1 MKNTKKLLYLLFLV
15 SLLITSCGEKQIKQ
29 TIINCH
35 NNVNIY
41 YPPGYDKSSHTP
53 SFAILNEPS
62 QLEKVSDSSS
72 LKVTF
77 SEFPERQIA
86 QVSFGSNVD
95 LYGTGEVM
103 GDLIRNGKTVKLWNT
118 DNYGYGKDNGQ
129 RLYQSHP
136 WVLGVGE
143 NGKSFG
149 VIADNTWKMEI
160 SLGERITFSS
170 EGPSFR
176 VIVIEK
182 ESPQE
187 VMKELGKLT
196 GTIELPPL
204 WSLGFHQCRYSYYPD
219 ERVKSLADTM
229 RLKNIPC
236 DVIWMDIDYM
246 QDFKIFTFDSVN
258 FPNPKETNDYLH
270 QNDFKSVWMIDP
282 GIKAEKGYFVYDS
295 GEKINAWVKTRND
308 SVFLGKV
315 WPGDCV
321 FPDFTQSKVSKWWG
335 ELYENFMAKGVDGV
349 WNDMN
354 EPAVFETEDWTMPDN
369 NTHIGDENIKNDI
382 HLRYHNVYGMMMVE
396 SSRKGIIK
404 SNPKKRPF
412 VLTRSNFLGGHRY
425 AATWTGDNNSSMKHL
440 KQSIP
445 MSLNLSLSGQPFN
458 GPDIGG
464 FAGNATPELYAHWIA
479 VGAFYPFSRAHSTK
493 GSINQEPWSFGQE
506 VETVSREALQ
516 RRYRLLPYIYTLF
529 WESSNTGMP
538 VMRPVF
544 FNNPSEKYLRT
555 EQENFLLG
563 SDLLIVPKWSENGQI
578 PSGNWRNVSINGEN
592 SLNHKYHPDVLI
604 RPGAIVPLCN
614 PIESTNSFSLDTIT
628 LLVSL
633 DTNFAAKGIL
643 YSDLGEGYGYQDGK
657 FSLLEFYAETQN
669 GITRLNTKTIDGN
682 SFPNDTKINIK
693 LILDREVIN
702 SFGIIEESIVLK
714 TSY

>member
-1 MKNTKKLLYLLFLV
+1 MKYTKNLLYLLFLV
-15 SLLITSCGEKQIKQ
+15 SFLITSCSEKQTKQ
-29 TIINCH
+29 TIINCDS
-35 NNVNIY
+35 NVNIY

-53 SFAILNEPS
+53 SFAILNEP
-62 QLEKVSDSSS
+62 LEIDKVSDSSS
-72 LKVTF
+72 LKVSF
-77 SEFPERQIA
+77 SEFSDRQIA

-170 EGPSFR
+170 EGPAFR

-182 ESPQE
+182 DSPQE

-246 QDFKIFTFDSVN
+246 QDFKIFTFDSIH

-270 QNDFKSVWMIDP
+270 QKDFKSVWMIDP
-282 GIKAEKGYFVYDS
+282 GVKAEKGFFVYDS
-295 GEKINAWVKTRND
+295 GEKINAWVMTRND

-335 ELYENFMAKGVDGV
+335 GLYENFMANGVDGV

-354 EPAVFETEDWTMPDN
+354 EPAVFETVDWTMPDSN
-369 NTHIGDENIKNDI
+369 KHVGDENIKNDI

-404 SNPKKRPF
+404 SNP
-412 VLTRSNFLGGHRY
+412 
-425 AATWTGDNNSSMKHL
+425 
-440 KQSIP
+440 
-445 MSLNLSLSGQPFN
+445 
-458 GPDIGG
+458 
-464 FAGNATPELYAHWIA
+464 
-479 VGAFYPFSRAHSTK
+479 
-493 GSINQEPWSFGQE
+493 
-506 VETVSREALQ
+506 
-516 RRYRLLPYIYTLF
+516 
-529 WESSNTGMP
+529 
-538 VMRPVF
+538 
-544 FNNPSEKYLRT
+544 
-555 EQENFLLG
+555 
-563 SDLLIVPKWSENGQI
+563 
-578 PSGNWRNVSINGEN
+578 
-592 SLNHKYHPDVLI
+592 
-604 RPGAIVPLCN
+604 
-614 PIESTNSFSLDTIT
+614 
-628 LLVSL
+628 
-633 DTNFAAKGIL
+633 
-643 YSDLGEGYGYQDGK
+643 
-657 FSLLEFYAETQN
+657 
-669 GITRLNTKTIDGN
+669 
-682 SFPNDTKINIK
+682 
-693 LILDREVIN
+693 
-702 SFGIIEESIVLK
+702 
-714 TSY
+714 

>member
-1 MKNTKKLLYLLFLV
+1 MKYIKNLLYLLFLV
-15 SLLITSCGEKQIKQ
+15 CFLITSCGEKQIKQ
-29 TIINCH
+29 TIISCDSNI
-35 NNVNIY
+35 NIY

-62 QLEKVSDSSS
+62 QLEKVLDSSS
-72 LKVTF
+72 LKVSF
-77 SEFPERQIA
+77 SEFSDRQIA

-170 EGPSFR
+170 EGPAFR

-182 ESPQE
+182 DSPQE

-246 QDFKIFTFDSVN
+246 QDFKIFTFDSIH

-270 QNDFKSVWMIDP
+270 KNDFKSVWMIDP
-282 GIKAEKGYFVYDS
+282 GIKAEKGFFVYDS
-295 GEKINAWVKTRND
+295 GEKINAWVHTRND

-335 ELYENFMAKGVDGV
+335 GLYENFMAKGVDGV

-354 EPAVFETEDWTMPDN
+354 EPAVFETVDWTMPDSN
-369 NTHIGDENIKNDI
+369 KHIGDEYIKNDI

-404 SNPKKRPF
+404 SNPEKRPF

-493 GSINQEPWSFGQE
+493 GSINQEPWSFGEE
-506 VETVSREALQ
+506 VETVSREALE
-516 RRYRLLPYIYTLF
+516 RRYRLLPYLYTLF
-529 WESSNTGMP
+529 WESANTGMP

-578 PSGNWRNVSINGEN
+578 PSGNWRNISINGEK
-592 SLNHKYHPDVLI
+592 SQNHKYHPDVLI

-614 PIESTNSFSLDTIT
+614 PIVSTNSFSLDTIT

-633 DTNFAAKGIL
+633 DTNLSAKGIL
-643 YSDLGEGYGYQDGK
+643 YSDLGEGYGYKEGE
-657 FSLLEFYAETQN
+657 FSLVEFYAETQN
-669 GITRLNTKTIDGN
+669 GITTLNTKILDGN
-682 SFPNDTKINIK
+682 SFPNDTKINID
-693 LILDREVIN
+693 LILDNEVRN
-702 SFGIIEESIVLK
+702 SFGLFEESIVINN
-714 TSY
+714 

>member
-1 MKNTKKLLYLLFLV
+1 MKYSINLLYLLFFF
-15 SLLITSCGEKQIKQ
+15 SFLITSCGKKQTKQ
-29 TIINCH
+29 TIINCDS
-35 NNVNIY
+35 NVNIY
-41 YPPGYDKSSHTP
+41 YPSGYDKSSHTP

-62 QLEKVSDSSS
+62 PVEKVLDSSS
-72 LKVTF
+72 LKVSF
-77 SEFPERQIA
+77 SEFSDRQIA

-170 EGPSFR
+170 EGPAFR

-182 ESPQE
+182 DSPQE
-187 VMKELGKLT
+187 VMKELGELT

-246 QDFKIFTFDSVN
+246 QNFKIFTFDSIH

-270 QNDFKSVWMIDP
+270 KNDFKSVWMIDP
-282 GIKAEKGYFVYDS
+282 GIKAEKGFFVYDS
-295 GEKINAWVKTRND
+295 GEKINAWVQTRND

-335 ELYENFMAKGVDGV
+335 GLYENFMVKGVDGV

-354 EPAVFETEDWTMPDN
+354 EPAVFETVDWTMPDSN
-369 NTHIGDENIKNDI
+369 KHVGDENIKNDI

-396 SSRKGIIK
+396 SSRNGIIK
-404 SNPKKRPF
+404 SNPDKRPF

-493 GSINQEPWSFGQE
+493 GSINQEPWSFGEE

-516 RRYRLLPYIYTLF
+516 RRYRLLPYLYTLF
-529 WESSNTGMP
+529 WESANTGMP

-544 FNNPSEKYLRT
+544 FNNPAEKSLRT

-578 PSGNWRNVSINGEN
+578 PAGNWRNISINGEK
-592 SLNHKYHPDVLI
+592 SQNHKYHPDVLI

-614 PIESTNSFSLDTIT
+614 PIVSTNSFSLDTIT
-628 LLVSL
+628 LIVSL
-633 DTNFAAKGIL
+633 DSNLSAKGIL
-643 YSDLGEGYGYQDGK
+643 YSDLGEGYGYQDGE
-657 FSLLEFYAETQN
+657 FSLVEFYAQTQN
-669 GITRLNTKTIDGN
+669 GITTLNTKIIDGN

-693 LILDREVIN
+693 LIMDVEVRN
-702 SFGIIEESIVLK
+702 SFGLIEESIIIND
-714 TSY
+714 

>member
-1 MKNTKKLLYLLFLV
+1 MKYTKNLLYLLFLV
-15 SLLITSCGEKQIKQ
+15 SLLITSCGEKQTKQ
-29 TIINCH
+29 TIINCD
-35 NNVNIY
+35 NNINIY
-41 YPPGYDKSSHTP
+41 YPQGYDKSSHTP
-53 SFAILNEPS
+53 SFAIINEPS
-62 QLEKVSDSSS
+62 PLKKVSDSSS

-77 SEFPERQIA
+77 SEFPDRQLV
-86 QVSFGSNVD
+86 QVSFDPNVD

-170 EGPSFR
+170 EGPAFR

-182 ESPQE
+182 DSPQE

-246 QDFKIFTFDSVN
+246 QDFKIFTFDSIH
-258 FPNPKETNDYLH
+258 FPDPKETNDYLH
-270 QNDFKSVWMIDP
+270 NNDFKSVWMIDP
-282 GIKAEKGYFVYDS
+282 GIKADKGFFVYDS
-295 GEKINAWVKTRND
+295 GEKINAWVQTRND

-335 ELYENFMAKGVDGV
+335 GLYENFMAKGVDGV

-354 EPAVFETEDWTMPDN
+354 EPAVFETVDWTMPDSN
-369 NTHIGDENIKNDI
+369 KHVGDENIKNDI

-404 SNPKKRPF
+404 SNPEKRPF

-506 VETVSREALQ
+506 VEIVSREALQ
-516 RRYRLLPYIYTLF
+516 RRYRLLPYLYTLF
-529 WESSNTGMP
+529 WESANTGMP
-538 VMRPVF
+538 IMRPVF
-544 FNNPSEKYLRT
+544 FNNPDKKYLRT

-578 PSGNWRNVSINGEN
+578 PTGSWRNISINGEQ
-592 SLNHKYHPDVLI
+592 SQNHKYHPDLLI
-604 RPGAIVPLCN
+604 RPGAIIPLCN
-614 PIESTNSFSLDTIT
+614 PIVSTNSFSLDTIT
-628 LLVSL
+628 LLISL
-633 DTNFAAKGIL
+633 DTNFSAKGIL
-643 YSDLGEGYGYQDGK
+643 YSDSGEGYGYQDGE
-657 FSLLEFYAETQN
+657 FSLIEFHAETQN
-669 GITRLNTKTIDGN
+669 GITSLNTKTIDGN

-693 LILDREVIN
+693 LVLDNEVII
-702 SFGIIEESIVLK
+702 SSGVIEESIVIK
-714 TSY
+714 N

>member
-1 MKNTKKLLYLLFLV
+1 MKYIKNLLYLLVLV
-15 SLLITSCGEKQIKQ
+15 CFLITSCGEKQIEQ
-29 TIINCH
+29 TIISCDSNI
-35 NNVNIY
+35 NIY

-62 QLEKVSDSSS
+62 QLEKVLDSSS
-72 LKVTF
+72 LKVSF
-77 SEFPERQIA
+77 SEFSDRQIA

-170 EGPSFR
+170 EGPAFR

-182 ESPQE
+182 DSPQE

-246 QDFKIFTFDSVN
+246 QDFKIFTFDSIH

-270 QNDFKSVWMIDP
+270 KNDFKSVWMIDP
-282 GIKAEKGYFVYDS
+282 GIKAEKGFFVYDS
-295 GEKINAWVKTRND
+295 GEKINAWVQTRND

-335 ELYENFMAKGVDGV
+335 GLYENFMAKGVDGV

-354 EPAVFETEDWTMPDN
+354 EPAVFETVDWTMPDSN
-369 NTHIGDENIKNDI
+369 KHIGDEYIKNDI

-404 SNPKKRPF
+404 SNPEKRPF

-493 GSINQEPWSFGQE
+493 GSINQEPWSFGEE

-516 RRYRLLPYIYTLF
+516 RRYRLLPYLYTLF
-529 WESSNTGMP
+529 WESANTGMP

-578 PSGNWRNVSINGEN
+578 PSGNWRNISINGEK
-592 SLNHKYHPDVLI
+592 SQNHKYHPDVLI

-614 PIESTNSFSLDTIT
+614 PIVSTNSFSLDTIT

-633 DTNFAAKGIL
+633 DTNFSAKGIL
-643 YSDLGEGYGYQDGK
+643 YSDLGEGYGYKEGE
-657 FSLLEFYAETQN
+657 FSLVEFYAETQN
-669 GITRLNTKTIDGN
+669 GITTLNTKILDGN
-682 SFPNDTKINIK
+682 SFPNDTKINID
-693 LILDREVIN
+693 LILDNEVRN
-702 SFGIIEESIVLK
+702 SFGLFEESIVINN
-714 TSY
+714 

>member
-1 MKNTKKLLYLLFLV
+1 MKYTKKLLYLLFLV

-382 HLRYHNVYGMMMVE
+382 IALKKNTSIQE
-396 SSRKGIIK
+396 LDPRKTPSGISASQADKLKKGKIRPERTIDLHGFTQFRAHSYINEELLKCYK
-404 SNPKKRPF
+404 SNMRSILIITGKKFGKMGAEGVLKREVPK
-412 VLTRSNFLGGHRY
+412 
-425 AATWTGDNNSSMKHL
+425 W
-440 KQSIP
+440 
-445 MSLNLSLSGQPFN
+445 LNLSPLKEVILMTSW
-458 GPDIGG
+458 
-464 FAGNATPELYAHWIA
+464 ATPRD
-479 VGAFYPFSRAHSTK
+479 G
-493 GSINQEPWSFGQE
+493 
-506 VETVSREALQ
+506 
-516 RRYRLLPYIYTLF
+516 
-529 WESSNTGMP
+529 
-538 VMRPVF
+538 
-544 FNNPSEKYLRT
+544 
-555 EQENFLLG
+555 
-563 SDLLIVPKWSENGQI
+563 
-578 PSGNWRNVSINGEN
+578 
-592 SLNHKYHPDVLI
+592 
-604 RPGAIVPLCN
+604 
-614 PIESTNSFSLDTIT
+614 
-628 LLVSL
+628 
-633 DTNFAAKGIL
+633 
-643 YSDLGEGYGYQDGK
+643 GEGALYV
-657 FSLLEFYAETQN
+657 LL
-669 GITRLNTKTIDGN
+669 R
-682 SFPNDTKINIK
+682 
-693 LILDREVIN
+693 RVR
-702 SFGIIEESIVLK
+702 
-714 TSY
+714 

>member
-1 MKNTKKLLYLLFLV
+1 MKYIKNLLYLLFLV
-15 SLLITSCGEKQIKQ
+15 CFLITSCGEKQIKQ
-29 TIINCH
+29 TIISCDSNI
-35 NNVNIY
+35 NIY

-62 QLEKVSDSSS
+62 QLEKVLDSSS
-72 LKVTF
+72 LKVSF
-77 SEFPERQIA
+77 SEFSDRQIA

-170 EGPSFR
+170 EGPAFR

-182 ESPQE
+182 DSPQE

-246 QDFKIFTFDSVN
+246 QDFKIFTFDSIH

-270 QNDFKSVWMIDP
+270 KNDFKSVWMIDP
-282 GIKAEKGYFVYDS
+282 GIKAEKGFFVYDS
-295 GEKINAWVKTRND
+295 GEKINAWVHTRND

-335 ELYENFMAKGVDGV
+335 GLYENFMAKGVDGV

-354 EPAVFETEDWTMPDN
+354 EPAVFETVDWTMPDSN
-369 NTHIGDENIKNDI
+369 KHIGDEYIKNDI

-404 SNPKKRPF
+404 SNPEKRPF

-493 GSINQEPWSFGQE
+493 GSINQEPWSFGEE
-506 VETVSREALQ
+506 VETVSREALE
-516 RRYRLLPYIYTLF
+516 RRYRLLPYLYTLF
-529 WESSNTGMP
+529 WESANTGMP

-578 PSGNWRNVSINGEN
+578 PSGNWRNISINGEK
-592 SLNHKYHPDVLI
+592 SQNHKYHPDVLI

-614 PIESTNSFSLDTIT
+614 PIVSTNSFSLDTIT

-633 DTNFAAKGIL
+633 DTNFSAKGIL
-643 YSDLGEGYGYQDGK
+643 YSDLGEGYGYKEGE
-657 FSLLEFYAETQN
+657 FSLVEFYAETQN
-669 GITRLNTKTIDGN
+669 GITTLNTKILDGN
-682 SFPNDTKINIK
+682 SFPNDTKINID
-693 LILDREVIN
+693 LILDNEVRN
-702 SFGIIEESIVLK
+702 SFGLIEEAIVINN
-714 TSY
+714 

>member
-1 MKNTKKLLYLLFLV
+1 MKYIKNLLYLLFLV
-15 SLLITSCGEKQIKQ
+15 CFLITSCGEKQIEQ
-29 TIINCH
+29 TIISCDSNI
-35 NNVNIY
+35 NIY
-41 YPPGYDKSSHTP
+41 YPPRYDKSSHTP

-62 QLEKVSDSSS
+62 QLEKVLDSSS
-72 LKVTF
+72 LKVSF
-77 SEFPERQIA
+77 SEFYDRQIA

-170 EGPSFR
+170 EGPAFR

-182 ESPQE
+182 DSPQE

-246 QDFKIFTFDSVN
+246 QDFKIFTFDSIH

-270 QNDFKSVWMIDP
+270 KNDFKSVWMIDP
-282 GIKAEKGYFVYDS
+282 GIKAEKGFFVYDS
-295 GEKINAWVKTRND
+295 GEKINAWVQTRND

-335 ELYENFMAKGVDGV
+335 GLYENFMAKGVDGV

-354 EPAVFETEDWTMPDN
+354 EPAVFETVDWTMPDSN
-369 NTHIGDENIKNDI
+369 KHIGYENIKNDI

-404 SNPKKRPF
+404 SNPEKRPF

-493 GSINQEPWSFGQE
+493 GSINQEPWSFGEE

-516 RRYRLLPYIYTLF
+516 RRYRLLPYLYTLF
-529 WESSNTGMP
+529 WESANTGMP

-544 FNNPSEKYLRT
+544 FNNPAEKYLRT

-578 PSGNWRNVSINGEN
+578 PSGNWRNISINGEK
-592 SLNHKYHPDVLI
+592 SQNHKYHPDVLI

-614 PIESTNSFSLDTIT
+614 PIVSTNSYSLDTIT

-633 DTNFAAKGIL
+633 DTNLSAKGIL
-643 YSDLGEGYGYQDGK
+643 YSDLGEGYGYKEGE

-669 GITRLNTKTIDGN
+669 GITTLNTKILDGN
-682 SFPNDTKINIK
+682 SFPNDTKINID
-693 LILDREVIN
+693 LILDNEVRN
-702 SFGIIEESIVLK
+702 SFGLIEESIVINN
-714 TSY
+714 

>member
-1 MKNTKKLLYLLFLV
+1 MKFSKNLLYLLSLI
-15 SLLITSCGEKQIKQ
+15 SLLITSCGKKQTKQ
-29 TIINCH
+29 TIINCE

-41 YPPGYDKSSHTP
+41 YPAGYDKSSHTP

-62 QLEKVSDSSS
+62 QLKKVLDSSS
-72 LKVTF
+72 LKVSF
-77 SEFPERQIA
+77 SELSERQVA

-103 GDLIRNGKTVKLWNT
+103 GDLIRNGKTIKLWNT

-170 EGPSFR
+170 EGPAFR

-182 ESPQE
+182 DSPQE

-246 QDFKIFTFDSVN
+246 QDFKIFTFDSIH
-258 FPNPKETNDYLH
+258 FPDPKETNDYLH
-270 QNDFKSVWMIDP
+270 KNDFKSVWMIDP
-282 GIKAEKGYFVYDS
+282 GIKAEKGFFVYDS
-295 GEKINAWVKTRND
+295 GEKINAWVQTRND

-335 ELYENFMAKGVDGV
+335 GLYENFMAKGVDGV

-354 EPAVFETEDWTMPDN
+354 EPAVFETVDWTMPDSN
-369 NTHIGDENIKNDI
+369 KHPGDENIKNDI

-404 SNPKKRPF
+404 SNPEKRPF

-493 GSINQEPWSFGQE
+493 GSINQEPWSFGEE

-516 RRYRLLPYIYTLF
+516 RRYRLLPYLYTLF
-529 WESSNTGMP
+529 WESANTGMP

-544 FNNPSEKYLRT
+544 FNNPAEKYLRK
-555 EQENFLLG
+555 EQENFFLG
-563 SDLLIVPKWSENGQI
+563 SDLLIVPKWSKNGQI
-578 PSGNWRNVSINGEN
+578 PMGSWRNVSINGEQ
-592 SLNHKYHPDVLI
+592 SQNHKYHPDLLI
-604 RPGAIVPLCN
+604 RPGSIIPLCN
-614 PIESTNSFSLDTIT
+614 PIVSTNSFSLDTIT
-628 LLVSL
+628 LLISL
-633 DTNFAAKGIL
+633 DTNYSAKGKL
-643 YSDLGEGYGYQDGK
+643 YSDFGEGYGYKDGE
-657 FSLLEFYAETQN
+657 FSLIEFNVETQN
-669 GITRLNTKTIDGN
+669 GITSLNTKTIDGN
-682 SFPNDTKINIK
+682 SLPNDTKINVK
-693 LILDREVIN
+693 LILDSEVIN
-702 SFGIIEESIVLK
+702 SSGLIEDSIVIK
-714 TSY
+714 N

>member
-1 MKNTKKLLYLLFLV
+1 MKYSINLLYLLFFF
-15 SLLITSCGEKQIKQ
+15 SFLITSCGKKQTKQ
-29 TIINCH
+29 TIINCDS
-35 NNVNIY
+35 NVNIY
-41 YPPGYDKSSHTP
+41 YPSGYDKSSHNP

-62 QLEKVSDSSS
+62 PVEKVLDSSS
-72 LKVTF
+72 LKVSF
-77 SEFPERQIA
+77 SEFLDRQIA

-170 EGPSFR
+170 EGPAFR
-176 VIVIEK
+176 VVVIEK
-182 ESPQE
+182 DSPQE
-187 VMKELGKLT
+187 VMKELGELT

-246 QDFKIFTFDSVN
+246 QNFKIFTFDSIH
-258 FPNPKETNDYLH
+258 FPDPKETNDYLH
-270 QNDFKSVWMIDP
+270 KNDFKSVWMIDP
-282 GIKAEKGYFVYDS
+282 GIKAEKGFFVYDS
-295 GEKINAWVKTRND
+295 GEKINAWVQTRND

-335 ELYENFMAKGVDGV
+335 GLYENFMAKGVDGV

-354 EPAVFETEDWTMPDN
+354 EPAVFETVDWTMPDSN
-369 NTHIGDENIKNDI
+369 KHVGDENIKNDI

-396 SSRKGIIK
+396 SSRNGIIK
-404 SNPKKRPF
+404 SNPDKRPF

-493 GSINQEPWSFGQE
+493 GSINQEPWSFGEE

-516 RRYRLLPYIYTLF
+516 RRYRLLPYLYTLF
-529 WESSNTGMP
+529 WESANTGMP

-578 PSGNWRNVSINGEN
+578 PAGNWRSISINGEK
-592 SLNHKYHPDVLI
+592 SQNHKYHPDVLI

-614 PIESTNSFSLDTIT
+614 PIVSTNSFSLDTIT
-628 LLVSL
+628 LIVSL
-633 DTNFAAKGIL
+633 DSNLSAKGIL
-643 YSDLGEGYGYQDGK
+643 YSDLGEGYGYQDGE
-657 FSLLEFYAETQN
+657 FSLVEFYAQTQK
-669 GITRLNTKTIDGN
+669 GITTLNTKIIDGN
-682 SFPNDTKINIK
+682 SFPNDTKLNIK
-693 LILDREVIN
+693 LIMDGEVRN
-702 SFGIIEESIVLK
+702 SFGLIEESIIIND
-714 TSY
+714 

>member
-1 MKNTKKLLYLLFLV
+1 MKYIKNLLYLLFLV
-15 SLLITSCGEKQIKQ
+15 CFLITSCGEKQIKQ
-29 TIINCH
+29 TIISCDSNI
-35 NNVNIY
+35 NIY

-62 QLEKVSDSSS
+62 QLEKVLDSSS
-72 LKVTF
+72 LKVSF
-77 SEFPERQIA
+77 SEFSDRQIA

-170 EGPSFR
+170 EGPAFR

-182 ESPQE
+182 DSPQE

-246 QDFKIFTFDSVN
+246 QDFKIFTFDSIH

-270 QNDFKSVWMIDP
+270 KNDFKSVWMIDP
-282 GIKAEKGYFVYDS
+282 GIKAEKGFFVYDS
-295 GEKINAWVKTRND
+295 GEKINAWVHTRND

-335 ELYENFMAKGVDGV
+335 GLYENFMAKGVDGV

-354 EPAVFETEDWTMPDN
+354 EPAVFETVDWTMPDSN
-369 NTHIGDENIKNDI
+369 KHIGDEYIKNDI

-404 SNPKKRPF
+404 SNPEKRPF

-493 GSINQEPWSFGQE
+493 GSINQEPWSFGEE
-506 VETVSREALQ
+506 VETVSREALE
-516 RRYRLLPYIYTLF
+516 RRYRLLPYLYTLF
-529 WESSNTGMP
+529 WESANTGMP

-578 PSGNWRNVSINGEN
+578 PSGNWRNISINGEK
-592 SLNHKYHPDVLI
+592 SQNHKYHPDVLI

-614 PIESTNSFSLDTIT
+614 PIVSTNSFSLDTIT

-633 DTNFAAKGIL
+633 DTNFSAKGIL
-643 YSDLGEGYGYQDGK
+643 YSDLGEGYGYKEGE
-657 FSLLEFYAETQN
+657 FSLVEFYAETQN
-669 GITRLNTKTIDGN
+669 GITTLNTKILDGN
-682 SFPNDTKINIK
+682 SFPNDTKINID
-693 LILDREVIN
+693 LILDNEVRN
-702 SFGIIEESIVLK
+702 SFGLFEESIVINN
-714 TSY
+714 

>member
-1 MKNTKKLLYLLFLV
+1 MKYSINLLYLLFFF
-15 SLLITSCGEKQIKQ
+15 SFLITSCGKKQTKQ
-29 TIINCH
+29 TIINCDS
-35 NNVNIY
+35 NVNIY

-62 QLEKVSDSSS
+62 PLEKVLDSSS
-72 LKVTF
+72 LKVSF
-77 SEFPERQIA
+77 SEFLDRQIA

-170 EGPSFR
+170 EGPAFR
-176 VIVIEK
+176 IIVIEK
-182 ESPQE
+182 DSPQE
-187 VMKELGKLT
+187 VMKELGELT

-246 QDFKIFTFDSVN
+246 QNFKIFTFDSIH
-258 FPNPKETNDYLH
+258 FPDPKETNDYLH
-270 QNDFKSVWMIDP
+270 KNDFKSVWMIDP
-282 GIKAEKGYFVYDS
+282 GIKAEKGFFVYDS
-295 GEKINAWVKTRND
+295 GEKINAWVQTRND

-335 ELYENFMAKGVDGV
+335 GLYENFMAKGVDGV

-354 EPAVFETEDWTMPDN
+354 EPAVFETVDWTMPDSN
-369 NTHIGDENIKNDI
+369 KHVGDENIKNDI

-396 SSRKGIIK
+396 SSRNGIIK
-404 SNPKKRPF
+404 SNPDKRPF

-493 GSINQEPWSFGQE
+493 GSINQEPWSFGEE

-516 RRYRLLPYIYTLF
+516 RRYRLLPYLYTLF
-529 WESSNTGMP
+529 WESANTGMP

-544 FNNPSEKYLRT
+544 FNNPAEKYLRT

-578 PSGNWRNVSINGEN
+578 PAGNWRNISINGEK
-592 SLNHKYHPDVLI
+592 SQNHKYHPDVLI

-614 PIESTNSFSLDTIT
+614 PIVSTNSFSLDTIT
-628 LLVSL
+628 LIVSL
-633 DTNFAAKGIL
+633 DSNLSAKGIL
-643 YSDLGEGYGYQDGK
+643 YSDLGEGYGYQDGE
-657 FSLLEFYAETQN
+657 FSLVEFYAQTQK
-669 GITRLNTKTIDGN
+669 GITTLNTKIIDGN

-693 LILDREVIN
+693 LIMDGEVRN
-702 SFGIIEESIVLK
+702 SFGLIEESIIIND
-714 TSY
+714 

>member
-1 MKNTKKLLYLLFLV
+1 MKYSINLLYLLFFF
-15 SLLITSCGEKQIKQ
+15 SFLITSCGKKQTKQ
-29 TIINCH
+29 TIINCDS
-35 NNVNIY
+35 NVNIY
-41 YPPGYDKSSHTP
+41 YPSGYDKSSHNP

-62 QLEKVSDSSS
+62 PVEKVLDSSS
-72 LKVTF
+72 LKVSF
-77 SEFPERQIA
+77 SEFLDRQIA

-170 EGPSFR
+170 EGPAFR
-176 VIVIEK
+176 VVVIEK
-182 ESPQE
+182 DSPQE

-246 QDFKIFTFDSVN
+246 QNFKIFTFDSIH
-258 FPNPKETNDYLH
+258 FPDPKETNDYLH
-270 QNDFKSVWMIDP
+270 KNDFKSVWMIDP
-282 GIKAEKGYFVYDS
+282 GIKAEKGFFVYDS
-295 GEKINAWVKTRND
+295 GEKINAWVQTRND

-335 ELYENFMAKGVDGV
+335 GLYENFMAKGVDGV

-354 EPAVFETEDWTMPDN
+354 EPAVFETVDWTMPDSN
-369 NTHIGDENIKNDI
+369 KHVGDENIKNDI

-396 SSRKGIIK
+396 SSRNGIIK
-404 SNPKKRPF
+404 SNPDKRPF

-493 GSINQEPWSFGQE
+493 GSINQEPWSFGEE

-516 RRYRLLPYIYTLF
+516 RRYRLLPYLYTLF
-529 WESSNTGMP
+529 WESANTGMP

-578 PSGNWRNVSINGEN
+578 PAGNWRSISINGEK
-592 SLNHKYHPDVLI
+592 SQNHKYHPDVLI

-614 PIESTNSFSLDTIT
+614 PIVSTNSFSLDTIT
-628 LLVSL
+628 LIVSL
-633 DTNFAAKGIL
+633 DSNLSAKGIL
-643 YSDLGEGYGYQDGK
+643 YSDLGEGYGYQDGE
-657 FSLLEFYAETQN
+657 FSLVEFYAQTQK
-669 GITRLNTKTIDGN
+669 GITTLNTKIIDGN
-682 SFPNDTKINIK
+682 SFPNDTKLNIK
-693 LILDREVIN
+693 LIMDGEVRN
-702 SFGIIEESIVLK
+702 SFGLIEESIIIND
-714 TSY
+714 

>member
-1 MKNTKKLLYLLFLV
+1 MKYTKNILYLLFLV
-15 SLLITSCGEKQIKQ
+15 TLIITSCVKKQSKQ
-29 TIINCH
+29 TIINCDS
-35 NNVNIY
+35 NVNIY

-53 SFAILNEPS
+53 SFAVLNEPS
-62 QLEKVSDSSS
+62 PLEKVLDSSS
-72 LKVTF
+72 LKVSF
-77 SEFPERQIA
+77 SEFSGRQIA

-170 EGPSFR
+170 EGPAFR
-176 VIVIEK
+176 IIVIEK
-182 ESPQE
+182 DSPQE
-187 VMKELGKLT
+187 VMKELGELT

-246 QDFKIFTFDSVN
+246 QNFKIFTFDSIH
-258 FPNPKETNDYLH
+258 FPDPKETNDYLH
-270 QNDFKSVWMIDP
+270 KNDFKSVWMIDP
-282 GIKAEKGYFVYDS
+282 GIKAEKGFFVYDS
-295 GEKINAWVKTRND
+295 GEKINAWVQTRND

-335 ELYENFMAKGVDGV
+335 GLYENFMAKGVDGV

-354 EPAVFETEDWTMPDN
+354 EPAVFETVDWTMPDIN
-369 NTHIGDENIKNDI
+369 KHVGDENIKNDI

-396 SSRKGIIK
+396 SSRNGIIK
-404 SNPKKRPF
+404 SNPDKRPF

-493 GSINQEPWSFGQE
+493 GSINQEPWSFGEE

-516 RRYRLLPYIYTLF
+516 RRYRLLPYLYTLF
-529 WESSNTGMP
+529 WESANTGMP

-544 FNNPSEKYLRT
+544 FNNPAEKYLRT

-578 PSGNWRNVSINGEN
+578 PAGNWRNISINGEK
-592 SLNHKYHPDVLI
+592 SQNHKYHPDVLI

-614 PIESTNSFSLDTIT
+614 PIVSTNSFSLDTIT
-628 LLVSL
+628 LIVSL
-633 DTNFAAKGIL
+633 DSNLSAKGIL
-643 YSDLGEGYGYQDGK
+643 YSDLGEGYGYQDGE
-657 FSLLEFYAETQN
+657 FSLVEFYAQTQK
-669 GITRLNTKTIDGN
+669 GITTLNTKIIDGN
-682 SFPNDTKINIK
+682 SFPNDTKLNIK
-693 LILDREVIN
+693 LIMDGEVRN
-702 SFGIIEESIVLK
+702 SFGLIEESIIIND
-714 TSY
+714 

>member
-1 MKNTKKLLYLLFLV
+1 MKYTKNIPYLLFLV
-15 SLLITSCGEKQIKQ
+15 TLIITSCVKKQSKQ
-29 TIINCH
+29 TTINCDS
-35 NNVNIY
+35 NVNIY
-41 YPPGYDKSSHTP
+41 YPPGYDKSSHAP

-62 QLEKVSDSSS
+62 PLEKVLDSSS
-72 LKVTF
+72 LKVSF
-77 SEFPERQIA
+77 SELSDRQIA

-170 EGPSFR
+170 EGPAFR
-176 VIVIEK
+176 IIVIEK
-182 ESPQE
+182 DSPQE
-187 VMKELGKLT
+187 VMKELGELT

-246 QDFKIFTFDSVN
+246 QNFKIFTFDSIH
-258 FPNPKETNDYLH
+258 FPDPKETNDYLH
-270 QNDFKSVWMIDP
+270 KNDFKSVWMIDP
-282 GIKAEKGYFVYDS
+282 GIKAEKGFFVYDS
-295 GEKINAWVKTRND
+295 GEKINAWVQTRND

-335 ELYENFMAKGVDGV
+335 GLYENFMAKGVDGV

-354 EPAVFETEDWTMPDN
+354 EPAVFETVDWTMPDSN
-369 NTHIGDENIKNDI
+369 KHVGDENIKNDI

-396 SSRKGIIK
+396 SSRNGIIK
-404 SNPKKRPF
+404 SNPDKRPF

-493 GSINQEPWSFGQE
+493 GSINQEPWSFGEE

-516 RRYRLLPYIYTLF
+516 RRYRLLPYLYTLF
-529 WESSNTGMP
+529 WESANTGMP

-544 FNNPSEKYLRT
+544 FNNPAEKHLRT

-563 SDLLIVPKWSENGQI
+563 NDLLIVPKWSENGQI
-578 PSGNWRNVSINGEN
+578 PAGNWRNISINGEK
-592 SLNHKYHPDVLI
+592 SQNHKYHPDVLI

-614 PIESTNSFSLDTIT
+614 PIVSTNSFSLDTIT
-628 LLVSL
+628 LIVSL
-633 DTNFAAKGIL
+633 DSNLSAKGIL
-643 YSDLGEGYGYQDGK
+643 YSDLGEGYGYQNGE
-657 FSLLEFYAETQN
+657 FSLVEFYAETQK
-669 GITRLNTKTIDGN
+669 GITTFNTKIIDGN

-693 LILDREVIN
+693 LIMDGEVRN
-702 SFGIIEESIVLK
+702 SFGLIEEYIVIND
-714 TSY
+714 

>member
-1 MKNTKKLLYLLFLV
+1 MKYSINLLYLLFFF
-15 SLLITSCGEKQIKQ
+15 SFLITSCGKKQTKQ
-29 TIINCH
+29 TIINCDS
-35 NNVNIY
+35 NVNIY
-41 YPPGYDKSSHTP
+41 YPSGYDKSSHTP

-62 QLEKVSDSSS
+62 PVEKVLDSSS
-72 LKVTF
+72 LKVSF
-77 SEFPERQIA
+77 SEFSDRQIA

-170 EGPSFR
+170 EGPAFR

-182 ESPQE
+182 DSPQE
-187 VMKELGKLT
+187 VMKELGELT

-246 QDFKIFTFDSVN
+246 QNFKIFTFDSIH
-258 FPNPKETNDYLH
+258 FPDPKETNDYLH
-270 QNDFKSVWMIDP
+270 KNDFKSVWMIDP
-282 GIKAEKGYFVYDS
+282 GIKAEKGFFVYDS
-295 GEKINAWVKTRND
+295 GEKINAWVQTRNN

-335 ELYENFMAKGVDGV
+335 GLYENFMAKGVDGV

-354 EPAVFETEDWTMPDN
+354 EPAVFETVDWTMPDSN
-369 NTHIGDENIKNDI
+369 KHVGDENIKNDI

-396 SSRKGIIK
+396 SSRNGIIK
-404 SNPKKRPF
+404 SNPDKRPF

-493 GSINQEPWSFGQE
+493 GSINQEPWSFGEE

-516 RRYRLLPYIYTLF
+516 RRYRLLPYLYTLF
-529 WESSNTGMP
+529 WESANTGMP

-544 FNNPSEKYLRT
+544 FNNPAEKSLRT

-578 PSGNWRNVSINGEN
+578 PAGNWRNISINGEK
-592 SLNHKYHPDVLI
+592 SQNHKYHPDVLI

-614 PIESTNSFSLDTIT
+614 PIVSTNSFSLDTIT
-628 LLVSL
+628 LIVSL
-633 DTNFAAKGIL
+633 DSNLSAKGIL
-643 YSDLGEGYGYQDGK
+643 YSDLGEGYGYQDGE
-657 FSLLEFYAETQN
+657 FSLVEFYAQTQN
-669 GITRLNTKTIDGN
+669 GITTLNTKIIDGN

-693 LILDREVIN
+693 LIMDGEVGN
-702 SFGIIEESIVLK
+702 SFGLIEESIIIND
-714 TSY
+714 